1 MLTWNLIILL
11 FSSNQGG
18 LAIPCC
24 EKVRGNQRKT
34 SRTVH
39 TNNTDRNNSL
49 KSEWVPG
56 FGRVSASL
64 LRLVRLSAPS
74 WFRIPGSISVS
85 CLFSAC
91 PVIVKVLA
99 AREAWTFGLLKWITV
114 PWFVNIFTYKRKKK
128 GSDTLKTN
136 ERHILFFCYIMLIL
150 TSEKFGVQN
159 GAFMIFNISYMPPIY
174 YFNSVT
180 LHLILRIADSKEF
193 IYLLNAWNV
202 VDSQFLQ
209 GELKLLVICCGCS
222 VNNLLLSACWALQS
236 TILNCYEPLSV

>member
-1 MLTWNLIILL
+1 MLTWNLIILF

-18 LAIPCC
+18 FAISCC
-24 EKVRGNQRKT
+24 EKSKRNRKT

-128 GSDTLKTN
+128 GSDTLKTQWKS
-136 ERHILFFCYIMLIL
+136 HPFLLLYD
-150 TSEKFGVQN
+150 
-159 GAFMIFNISYMPPIY
+159 
-174 YFNSVT
+174 
-180 LHLILRIADSKEF
+180 ADSDIGEVWGSEWSIYDFQYF
-193 IYLLNAWNV
+193 I
-202 VDSQFLQ
+202 
-209 GELKLLVICCGCS
+209 
-222 VNNLLLSACWALQS
+222 
-236 TILNCYEPLSV
+236 

>member
-18 LAIPCC
+18 FAIPCC
-24 EKVRGNQRKT
+24 EKSKRNQRKT

-39 TNNTDRNNSL
+39 TNNMDRNNSL

-114 PWFVNIFTYKRKKK
+114 PWFVNIFTYKRKK

-136 ERHILFFCYIMLIL
+136 ESHILFFCYIMLI
-150 TSEKFGVQN
+150 
-159 GAFMIFNISYMPPIY
+159 MIFNISYNFFTKY
-174 YFNSVT
+174 AS
-180 LHLILRIADSKEF
+180 
-193 IYLLNAWNV
+193 
-202 VDSQFLQ
+202 
-209 GELKLLVICCGCS
+209 
-222 VNNLLLSACWALQS
+222 NLLFQQYNTSSDFAHCRQQRVYLPPQCLKCCWLPISSGRTEASCHL
-236 TILNCYEPLSV
+236 L